1 MENNNERIVDLS
13 RTIYEIKK
21 HWYYYAICF
30 VLFVGFGAFYMY
42 KKNPVYMFRANM
54 LIEQESGSG
63 ANSAA
68 AAMLKSF
75 SMGGFGGGSVDDE
88 LLLMQ
93 SHSIV
98 KQVVTELKLNRLYI
112 DRVGVKNLP
121 LYNDSPIEIKIPD
134 AVLDTIVGV
143 TFHVYLKEN
152 GKADIVAKKGFFE
165 TVFESADQQLPAT
178 ATPSTGGVFVVDKTD
193 KYVPGEERH
202 IIVNVSDNDGATED
216 YMKNIFI
223 DYASTKSNGIRME
236 LEDNH
241 KQRGLDVLNKMFEVF
256 NRRRIDENNRKAESE
271 LKFIDE
277 RLASLTGQLSQSE
290 EKLQRFKTDNGII
303 DLTTEAG
310 VLFEQNSQN
319 NRTVIEQQTQ
329 LAVLDMILDFL
340 ADTNNSYSLIP
351 VNSGLDNESAASV
364 ISDYNALIL
373 QRMKLDSSAKGDNRA
388 LTALN
393 AQIDAMRTGVVSTIR
408 RARDNAKVAL
418 AEFTKEGGKYA
429 TRLRSL
435 SANEREFFN
444 LTRDKEIK
452 NNLYIFLIEQREN
465 SLLQIGSS
473 SPVGRVVDAAYR
485 EVEPIKPKA
494 SIVLGLALIMALLI
508 PTMLCVYRTVCAKT
522 IVMKY
527 DVNRFTDI
535 PVVAEMGKCE
545 DQIVDFCSPSAIADD
560 LRSLRNSIV
569 KTGARSVM
577 ITSLFE
583 GEGKAFVGVNVARL
597 FALSAKRVVVVDC
610 TRTGNVS
617 KLLGVDGSHKGIT
630 DIALRGCSA
639 DDVVCDSSMPQI
651 SVITPGS
658 VASEM
663 PEALV
668 AEGFA
673 SLIKSLKDTYDVVLV
688 VTSSVNDNASVPVAA
703 ANVDQTVLVLR
714 SGMRKKP
721 YVRLFR
727 KISNHLN
734 PDNTFFAVNAF
745 KG

>member
-1 MENNNERIVDLS
+1 MTTNSEKIDFS
-13 RTIYEIKK
+13 RLAFEIKSHK
-21 HWYYYAICF
+21 R
-30 VLFVGFGAFYMY
+30 LFVISFVVVMGLAVFYLLKTPPQY
-42 KKNPVYMFRANM
+42 ASHAQV
-54 LIEQESGSG
+54 LIESPDGGNTSGG
-63 ANSAA
+63 VLE
-68 AAMLKSF
+68 MVRSF
-75 SMGGFGGGSVDDE
+75 TMGSLGGGSVDDE

-165 TVFESADQQLPAT
+165 TVFESADPQLPAT

-418 AEFTKEGGKYA
+418 AEFTKEGGN
-429 TRLRSL
+429 TCS
-435 SANEREFFN
+435 
-444 LTRDKEIK
+444 
-452 NNLYIFLIEQREN
+452 
-465 SLLQIGSS
+465 IGRN
-473 SPVGRVVDAAYR
+473 GF
-485 EVEPIKPKA
+485 PK
-494 SIVLGLALIMALLI
+494 
-508 PTMLCVYRTVCAKT
+508 
-522 IVMKY
+522 
-527 DVNRFTDI
+527 
-535 PVVAEMGKCE
+535 
-545 DQIVDFCSPSAIADD
+545 Q
-560 LRSLRNSIV
+560 
-569 KTGARSVM
+569 
-577 ITSLFE
+577 
-583 GEGKAFVGVNVARL
+583 
-597 FALSAKRVVVVDC
+597 
-610 TRTGNVS
+610 
-617 KLLGVDGSHKGIT
+617 
-630 DIALRGCSA
+630 
-639 DDVVCDSSMPQI
+639 
-651 SVITPGS
+651 
-658 VASEM
+658 
-663 PEALV
+663 
-668 AEGFA
+668 
-673 SLIKSLKDTYDVVLV
+673 
-688 VTSSVNDNASVPVAA
+688 
-703 ANVDQTVLVLR
+703 
-714 SGMRKKP
+714 
-721 YVRLFR
+721 
-727 KISNHLN
+727 
-734 PDNTFFAVNAF
+734 
-745 KG
+745 